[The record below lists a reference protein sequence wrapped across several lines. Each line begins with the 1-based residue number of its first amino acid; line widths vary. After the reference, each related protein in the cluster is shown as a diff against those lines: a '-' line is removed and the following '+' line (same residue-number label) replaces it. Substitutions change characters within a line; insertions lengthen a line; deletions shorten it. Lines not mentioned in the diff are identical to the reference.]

1 MKHKKFVVGN
11 AIGIGVCAAILIAL
25 NVAALGTSLRQLITT
40 YLGGSGLQANEGE
53 VGDAYEHAGE
63 IVDQI
68 MDEGMVL
75 LKNENDALPLDAE
88 NPTEDVKVNVFG
100 INTINEY
107 YGGSGSGA
115 SSVDDAATY
124 LSSYEENHILYNQ
137 DIIDLMEAHIGE
149 ADTDVGNPLG
159 GSFYPARPTIDIG
172 LYQEN
177 VDSYKAYSDIAIVNI
192 GRTGGEGMDIP
203 TGEPGDQKDHSG
215 RGTEADYLEL
225 SDEEK
230 ELIAWVGEN
239 FETTIVCLNV
249 ANTMELGAL
258 DDENIDAVLWI
269 GHPGSYG
276 FSEVGKVLRGVVN
289 PSGRTVDTWAYDTKS
304 SPAYY
309 NANTCYT
316 YQYTDQAGS
325 YYVDY
330 SEGIYVGYRYYETKY
345 IDDEA
350 GYEKAVQYPFGYGL
364 SYSDFSWTV
373 GNTSFGEDTI
383 SVDVTVTNDGEYA
396 GKDVV
401 ELYVTPPYT
410 AGGIEKAHKNLVA
423 FEKTPTIEP
432 QASETVTLT
441 FDVRDLA
448 SYDFDDANGDGHT
461 GYELEAGDYI
471 LSVSTD
477 AHTIKEGT
485 NTITYKV
492 NEQKNFDT
500 SKVTGE
506 TVENRFEDALTD
518 GSTQYITREDN
529 FTKNFPTADRQPR
542 AASQKVKDAIAHQTD
557 IVDDPDDEYPVTG
570 TITTERDK
578 EMRDEK
584 GEIVYDEEGNVVYET
599 TIDDNGNETIA
610 KRGLYLSDMAGLDY
624 DDPLWD
630 ELLNQLTVDE
640 MATLIAEGGYQT
652 QAVESI
658 NKGLNR
664 DLDGPQGFN
673 FSNVS
678 IEKLD
683 AMSYPSEVV
692 VGSTWSKELAYVEGR
707 AFGLEA
713 SALGVTGLYAPAVN
727 IHRQPY
733 GGRNFEYYSE
743 DPHLSGKMGSE
754 FVKGAQSEG
763 LNCYVKHFAVNDQ
776 ETQRYGLFTYIDEQA
791 LREIYLKPF
800 QITVEEGQTRCIMS
814 AFNRIGTTWAGASR
828 ALLTEVLRDEWGFQG
843 CVITDYY
850 MSFQVFMDPNQGLRA
865 GNDLWL
871 TGFVAMGKKPDL
883 TSATSQIAA
892 RNACHN
898 ILFSVANAQPRNV
911 TLNEDWLKWFI
922 PVDVALWVVVLA
934 WTGLVVYKA
943 IKYQKEEEAPAE
955 PKAE

>member
-11 AIGIGVCAAILIAL
+11 AIGIGVSAAILIAL
-25 NVAALGTSLRQLITT
+25 NVAALGTDLRQLITT
-40 YLGGSGLQANEGE
+40 YLGGSGLKASEG
-53 VGDAYEHAGE
+53 VSDAYEHAGE
-63 IVDQI
+63 VVDQI

-75 LKNENDALPLDAE
+75 LKNENNALPLASDTPE
-88 NPTEDVKVNVFG
+88 EDVNVNVFG
-100 INTINEY
+100 INTINMY

-115 SSVDDAATY
+115 SSTDDPETY
-124 LSSYEENHILYNQ
+124 LTSYKDAHINYNQ
-137 DIIDLMEAHIGE
+137 DIIDLMEAHLSE
-149 ADTDVGNPLG
+149 ADTDIGNPLG
-159 GSFYPARPTIDIG
+159 GTFFPARPTIDLS

-177 VDSYKAYSDIAIVNI
+177 LNSYKNFSDIAIVNI

-203 TGEPGDQKDHSG
+203 AGETGDQKDHSG
-215 RGTEADYLEL
+215 KGTEADYLEL

-249 ANTMELGAL
+249 ANTMELEVL
-258 DDENIDAVLWI
+258 DDENVDAVLWI
-269 GHPGSYG
+269 GHPGSFG
-276 FSEVGKVLRGVVN
+276 LSEVGKVLRGTVN

-309 NANTCYT
+309 NANTRYT
-316 YQYTDQAGS
+316 YSYTNQNGA

-345 IDDEA
+345 CGDEA

-364 SYSDFSWTV
+364 SYSDFEWSIAS
-373 GNTSFGEDTI
+373 TSLGEDEI
-383 SVDVTVTNDGEYA
+383 KIEVNVTNNGEYA

-423 FEKTPTIEP
+423 FEKTPLIEKG
-432 QASETVTLT
+432 ETEKVTLT
-441 FDVRDLA
+441 FDVRDMA
-448 SYDFDDANGDGHT
+448 SYDFDDANNDGHT

-477 AHTIKEGT
+477 AHNIKTGIEP
-485 NTITYKV
+485 ITYKV
-492 NEQKNFDT
+492 NSTRNFDT
-500 SKVTGE
+500 SRKGATI
-506 TVENRFEDALTD
+506 ENRFEDAMTD
-518 GSTQYITREDN
+518 GSTKYITREDN
-529 FTKNFPTADRQPR
+529 FTSNFPTADRVAR
-542 AASQKVKDAIAHQTD
+542 AASQKVLDAINHQTD
-557 IVDDPDDEYPVTG
+557 IIDDADDEFPTTG
-570 TITTERDK
+570 KITHYVDK
-578 EMRDEK
+578 EKRDEN
-584 GEIVYDEEGNVVYET
+584 GEIVRDEEGNVVYET
-599 TIDDNGNETIA
+599 TVDDNGNETIA

-624 DDPLWD
+624 DDPLWED
-630 ELLNQLTVDE
+630 LLNQLTVDE

-692 VGSTWSKELAYVEGR
+692 VGSTWNKELAYEEGR
-707 AFGLEA
+707 AFGLE
-713 SALGVTGLYAPAVN
+713 SARMGVTGVYAPAVN

-743 DPHLSGKMGSE
+743 DPLLSGKMGAN
-754 FVKGAQSEG
+754 FVSGAQSEG

-776 ETQRYGLFTYIDEQA
+776 ETQRYGLFTYLDEQA

-800 QITVEEGQTRCIMS
+800 QITVEEGKTRCIMS
-814 AFNRIGTTWAGASR
+814 AFNRIGTTWAGASHE
-828 ALLTEVLRDEWGFQG
+828 LLTEVLREEWGFVG

-850 MSFQVFMDPNQGLRA
+850 MNMQVFMDPNQGIRA

-871 TGFVAMGKKPDL
+871 TGFTFLGKKPDL
-883 TSATSQIAA
+883 TSATSQQAA
-892 RNACHN
+892 RRACHN
-898 ILFSVANAQPRNV
+898 ILYAVANANPINV
-911 TLNEDWLKWFI
+911 TLNEDWLNWFI

-943 IKYQKEEEAPAE
+943 IRFQKEGEQPAE
-955 PKAE
+955 DKTKTA